1 LDAIRINTSLAIAEK
16 IQRQLLPRNLPEI
29 PGLDVYVK
37 SRPSDEIGG
46 DFYQILSL
54 PNATL
59 FAIGDVAGHGLPS
72 GMVSIML
79 DTLLHAFGPDLRPKD
94 VLTEMNRILYRRID
108 PSLFSTLLLLYWD
121 HENQRLM
128 FSSAGHG
135 YLLHYDN
142 GKNMLNARKS
152 GGIALGMIPDIS
164 AHVREEE
171 MSFLPGDAL
180 VVCTDGIIEMRNSHG
195 ESLGA
200 EKFHHIVTQHAP
212 LDSAQ
217 KVFDNVSQDILSF
230 AGTAKQIDDLTLMVL
245 KRI

>member
-1 LDAIRINTSLAIAEK
+1 MIRKWRTWIWSFLLLIWTTVIAVSLIVLFTAYYGLLLAFVLLLLAETIVFTVLWFKSEKASLPKENTSGEREAPLDAIRINTSLAIAEK

-142 GKNMLNARKS
+142 GKNMLNA
-152 GGIALGMIPDIS
+152 
-164 AHVREEE
+164 
-171 MSFLPGDAL
+171 
-180 VVCTDGIIEMRNSHG
+180 
-195 ESLGA
+195 
-200 EKFHHIVTQHAP
+200 
-212 LDSAQ
+212 
-217 KVFDNVSQDILSF
+217 
-230 AGTAKQIDDLTLMVL
+230 
-245 KRI
+245 